1 MMCLVYEA
9 KVFHL
14 FCTLFYRFSHCQ
26 DRALERDR
34 PQQRIKKVKKGCL
47 QPAKGGSGRGEL
59 KAPKKTKKDIEL
71 SYCIEIYNVQVW
83 NMVKLTLYLNM
94 QACQQ
99 HSDLKPPG
107 SNPIL
112 SALDK
117 SLSSGRLIILFEIG
131 GCK

>member
-1 MMCLVYEA
+1 LTLGP
-9 KVFHL
+9 VF
-14 FCTLFYRFSHCQ
+14 RP
-26 DRALERDR
+26 RAWPLHAATRQNEDGEV
-34 PQQRIKKVKKGCL
+34 VKQGCL

-59 KAPKKTKKDIEL
+59 KAPKKTKDIEL
-71 SYCIEIYNVQVW
+71 SYCIEIYNVEVW
-83 NMVKLTLYLNM
+83 NMVKLTLHLNM

-117 SLSSGRLIILFEIG
+117 SLSQVAA
-131 GCK
+131 

>member
-1 MMCLVYEA
+1 MQAETHLL
-9 KVFHL
+9 KHSTFHAG
-14 FCTLFYRFSHCQ
+14 
-26 DRALERDR
+26 D
-34 PQQRIKKVKKGCL
+34 